1 MYSVYCLTVVPDPL
15 NFPPVTGPDFIVSL
29 SPMMI
34 RTFNV
39 TIEPKINNNDIVSTS
54 TML

>member
-1 MYSVYCLTVVPDPL
+1 MTA
-15 NFPPVTGPDFIVSL
+15 PDFTVSL

-39 TIEPKINNNDIVSTS
+39 TVDFSRDANLPYNIYDK
-54 TML
+54 ML